1 MSTRGLI
8 AIEAADRSCRSIYV
22 HFDLYPSGAGVCL
35 TAHYNTKE
43 RIEALFA
50 LGDLSGLGGRLSNGD
65 PEPDAQDVCH
75 AYHRDYGEKLC
86 PPRVWADADEMLA
99 RAADA
104 YWAEYVYL
112 FRNGNFQDAERACR
126 RGVLSDQL
134 RPASKSA
141 RDREGL
147 LGVL

>member
-22 HFDLYPSGAGVCL
+22 HFDMYPSGAGVC
-35 TAHYNTKE
+35 
-43 RIEALFA
+43 LFA
-50 LGDLSGLGGRLSNGD
+50 LGDLSGLGGRLSNDD

-75 AYHRDYGEKLC
+75 AYHRDYGEELC
-86 PPRVWADADEMLA
+86 PPRVWSDAGEMLA

-112 FRNGNFQDAERACR
+112 FRNGKWYVNTPYRPKEWRLVEE
-126 RGVLSDQL
+126 VLK
-134 RPASKSA
+134 RNN
-141 RDREGL
+141 G
-147 LGVL
+147 

>member
-22 HFDLYPSGAGVCL
+22 HFDMYPSGAGVCL
-35 TAHYNTKE
+35 NAHYNTEE

-50 LGDLSGLGGRLSNGD
+50 LGDLSSLGGRLSNDD
-65 PEPDAQDVCH
+65 PVPDAQDVCH
-75 AYHRDYGEKLC
+75 AYHRDYGEELR
-86 PPRVWADADEMLA
+86 PPRVWVDAGEMLA

-112 FRNGNFQDAERACR
+112 FRNGKWYVNTTYHPSEWRLVEEVLKERNN
-126 RGVLSDQL
+126 G
-134 RPASKSA
+134 
-141 RDREGL
+141 
-147 LGVL
+147 

>member
-22 HFDLYPSGAGVCL
+22 HFDMYPSGAGVCL
-35 TAHYNTKE
+35 NAHYNTKE

-65 PEPDAQDVCH
+65 PEPDAQDVCC
-75 AYHRDYGEKLC
+75 AYHRDYGEELC

-99 RAADA
+99 RAEDA
-104 YWAEYVYL
+104 G
-112 FRNGNFQDAERACR
+112 RNMCICSAT
-126 RGVLSDQL
+126 
-134 RPASKSA
+134 AS
-141 RDREGL
+141 GM
-147 LGVL
+147 

>member
-22 HFDLYPSGAGVCL
+22 HFDMYPSGAGVCL
-35 TAHYNTKE
+35 NAHYNTKE
-43 RIEALFA
+43 RIEVLFA
-50 LGDLSGLGGRLSNGD
+50 LGDLSGLGGRLSNDD

-75 AYHRDYGEKLC
+75 AYHRDYGEELR
-86 PPRVWADADEMLA
+86 PPRVWVDAGEMLA

-112 FRNGNFQDAERACR
+112 FRDGKWYVNTTYRPKEWRLVEEVLKERNNG
-126 RGVLSDQL
+126 
-134 RPASKSA
+134 
-141 RDREGL
+141 
-147 LGVL
+147 

>member
-22 HFDLYPSGAGVCL
+22 HFDMYPSGAGVCL
-35 TAHYNTKE
+35 NAHYNTKE

-50 LGDLSGLGGRLSNGD
+50 LGDLSGLGGRLSNDD
-65 PEPDAQDVCH
+65 PEPDAQ
-75 AYHRDYGEKLC
+75 ELC

-112 FRNGNFQDAERACR
+112 FRDGKWYVNTTYRPKEWRLVEEVLKERNNG
-126 RGVLSDQL
+126 
-134 RPASKSA
+134 
-141 RDREGL
+141 
-147 LGVL
+147 

>member
-22 HFDLYPSGAGVCL
+22 HFDMYPSGAGVCL
-35 TAHYNTKE
+35 NAHYNTKE

-50 LGDLSGLGGRLSNGD
+50 LGDLSGLGGRLSNDD

-99 RAADA
+99 RAEDA

-112 FRNGNFQDAERACR
+112 FRDGKWYVNTTYRPREWRLVEEVLKERNNG
-126 RGVLSDQL
+126 
-134 RPASKSA
+134 
-141 RDREGL
+141 
-147 LGVL
+147 

>member
-22 HFDLYPSGAGVCL
+22 HFDLYPS
-35 TAHYNTKE
+35 
-43 RIEALFA
+43 
-50 LGDLSGLGGRLSNGD
+50 GD

-112 FRNGNFQDAERACR
+112 FRNGKWYVNTTYRPKEWRLVEEVLKERNN
-126 RGVLSDQL
+126 G
-134 RPASKSA
+134 
-141 RDREGL
+141 
-147 LGVL
+147 

>member
-104 YWAEYVYL
+104 RRQVVCEY
-112 FRNGNFQDAERACR
+112 DIPSERVAAGR
-126 RGVLSDQL
+126 RGAQGAEQWL
-134 RPASKSA
+134 KSNGKSPN
-141 RDREGL
+141 RC
-147 LGVL
+147 